1 MSHILLVDD
10 DEDMLALTG
19 RWLEKAG
26 YRVSK
31 APSGKE
37 ALALIE
43 EEKPDLVLLDYAMPD
58 MNGPEVLKEI
68 RLRETIGLALVPE
81 NRKITV
87 LFRTGLDDPDAANQE
102 GEYRADGIVSKSEG
116 KPGLM
121 KAVAAALG

>member
-68 RLRETIGLALVPE
+68 RLRDESQ
-81 NRKITV
+81 KITV